1 VATPAERRYLVR
13 GLGPDA
19 RDQLRA
25 SLLARAG
32 IATVR
37 FSLANS
43 DTWEMAVVVADGT
56 GWVPGLE
63 GLCRSLGAEVLPDSR
78 GA

>member
-1 VATPAERRYLVR
+1 VATPTERTYVVR

-19 RDQLRA
+19 RDHLRA

-32 IATVR
+32 IVTVR
-37 FSLANS
+37 FSQANS
-43 DTWEMAVVVADGT
+43 NTWEMTVVVGDGT